1 MNRMLLRFAMS
12 EQPIDD
18 ELTALRAEN
27 EQLKRQVLLYQ
38 KQYKRSWVMFLI
50 SLVLFAVL
58 FLGR

>member
-1 MNRMLLRFAMS
+1 MS

-18 ELTALRAEN
+18 ELTTLRAQN
-27 EQLKRQVLLYQ
+27 EQLKRQILLYQ
-38 KQYKRSWVMFLI
+38 KRNKHSWVMFLI

>member
-1 MNRMLLRFAMS
+1 MS

-27 EQLKRQVLLYQ
+27 EQLKRQILLYQ
-38 KQYKRSWVMFLI
+38 KRNKRSWVMFLI

-58 FLGR
+58 FFGR